1 MLIKIK
7 MKEFLLLSLKVG
19 NRCPERKVGLHIYT
33 VLFSSIGWLRK
44 RNQKGQEGPWF
55 GNHLDFLECS
65 CFLLLWKQHMV
76 PADSMTSMTVESLL
90 AIRQPIYLVFLFR
103 LVELRAFVI
112 GQILCTR
119 DIKDVGK

>member
-1 MLIKIK
+1 
-7 MKEFLLLSLKVG
+7 
-19 NRCPERKVGLHIYT
+19 
-33 VLFSSIGWLRK
+33 
-44 RNQKGQEGPWF
+44 
-55 GNHLDFLECS
+55 
-65 CFLLLWKQHMV
+65 MV